1 MMTLGARVR
10 KYREALGLSQADL
23 GEAVGMSQQ
32 AIGAIESGRV
42 VRPKKLREIAR
53 ALKST
58 EEALL
63 GEVAESRYSHAGVV
77 TSPTDALVGGDKVAR
92 IGRNTYSG
100 LGKVLPMNDASTP
113 VIGKVA
119 AGVWLEADPMGRHDP
134 IDYLPIPGDS
144 RYPAGTVFGLEVEGS
159 SLNLIA
165 KPGDVLV
172 CASIYSGIAEVNEND
187 LVIVQRTRFGGL
199 LHEVTAKRVRRA
211 DGKFLLVPESTDP
224 AWQTPIEVPVGED
237 GETEIAVIAKVLWI
251 FKKP

>member
-1 MMTLGARVR
+1 MMTLGARVQKIR
-10 KYREALGLSQADL
+10 NQLGLSQAEL

-53 ALKST
+53 VLRTT
-58 EEALL
+58 EEMLL
-63 GEVAESRYSHAGVV
+63 GETGSSRNGHAAVGTSSVDRPTGGAELPGVSR
-77 TSPTDALVGGDKVAR
+77 T
-92 IGRNTYSG
+92 TYSG
-100 LGKVLPMNDASTP
+100 LGKIRPMSDASTP
-113 VIGKVA
+113 IIGKVA
-119 AGVWLEADPMGRHDP
+119 AGVWLEADPMARHDP
-134 IDYLPIPGDS
+134 IGYLPVPGDS
-144 RYPAGTVFGLEVEGS
+144 RYPAGSVYGLEVEGS

-165 KPGDVLV
+165 RPGDVLV